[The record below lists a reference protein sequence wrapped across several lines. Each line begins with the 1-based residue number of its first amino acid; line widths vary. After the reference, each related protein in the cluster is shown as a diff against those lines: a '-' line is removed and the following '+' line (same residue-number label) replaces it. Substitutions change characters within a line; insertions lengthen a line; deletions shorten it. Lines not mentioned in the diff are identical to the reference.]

1 MKHLDKKSVQGIV
14 ANVAHGK
21 SIETT
26 ATLFNVS
33 PLTVGNVV
41 RGVVHA
47 DKSGLSGDDVGTKYI
62 RANKDKFPL
71 TVKKVKAVKKTE
83 TTTETQPV
91 APVAETPAVAPI
103 ATTTRSAKKSST
115 PVTIS
120 DRAGNIVSEAVKM
133 VDDFDSE
140 MYRMETEIET
150 KMRECEAMRS
160 AHATIKSHR
169 DHWKSI
175 VEQMKPSESA
185 DAVEA

>member
-91 APVAETPAVAPI
+91 APVAEKHADREQAKHR
-103 ATTTRSAKKSST
+103 RSLRPGERFLPSLAR
-115 PVTIS
+115 P
-120 DRAGNIVSEAVKM
+120 DDDLFLQHLRARG
-133 VDDFDSE
+133 
-140 MYRMETEIET
+140 
-150 KMRECEAMRS
+150 
-160 AHATIKSHR
+160 R
-169 DHWKSI
+169 D
-175 VEQMKPSESA
+175 A
-185 DAVEA
+185 